1 MTDMQEE
8 PTAKKIR
15 SCSSSETPSSISH
28 THPSSSSLSASS
40 ILDAARRYD
49 FMAHRRYDDA
59 TTAVSYAKDEVL
71 ACMEALRRA
80 HERLGKA
87 EASAVESAEAVRVA
101 KEYRS
106 VLEVRLLGRGASD
119 RGEGGVT
126 SLSTSVED
134 DEDGKHVSFKM
145 PQHDSYHQNA
155 LSTKSTSGSV
165 DFSGSI
171 PDVVRRKRIRVSE
184 HGWGAYEG
192 HLDSRGE
199 PHGSG
204 TVTWENGGKYNGD
217 WVDGK
222 ANGRGVMNYGNG
234 DRYEGSWRDGHRY
247 GRGLHH
253 FFDGGVYDG
262 EWRNAAPD
270 GLGKMTLK
278 NGSHYEGMWKDGK
291 WHGAGIVR
299 PANGGE
305 WEGTFTMGKCTIGTL
320 RRPNGEL
327 EVGRYDSVNPDD
339 VKEGVWWS
347 IDRRSVWIVVDGQK
361 MEQISNEKAL
371 EMVVKIGMPLPF
383 EFREAAQQFPSE
395 PTVQVKSE
403 E

>member
-1 MTDMQEE
+1 MQEE

-15 SCSSSETPSSISH
+15 SCSSSETPSSISWV
-28 THPSSSSLSASS
+28 SS

-49 FMAHRRYDDA
+49 FMAHRRNDDA
-59 TTAVSYAKDEVL
+59 TSAVSYAKEEVL
-71 ACMEALRRA
+71 SCMEALRRA

-87 EASAVESAEAVRVA
+87 EATAVESAEAVRVA

-106 VLEVRLLGRGASD
+106 VLEVRLLGTNVGHEELREAGASD

-126 SLSTSVED
+126 SFSTSVED
-134 DEDGKHVSFKM
+134 DEDGMKHVSFKM
-145 PQHDSYHQNA
+145 PQHDSFHQNA

-165 DFSGSI
+165 NFSGNSI
-171 PDVVRRKRIRVSE
+171 PDVVRRKRIRISE

-199 PHGSG
+199 PHGRG

-247 GRGLHH
+247 GRGSHH
-253 FFDGGVYDG
+253 FCDGGVYDG

-347 IDRRSVWIVVDGQK
+347 IDRQSVWIVVDGQK
-361 MEQISNEKAL
+361 KEQISNDKAL
-371 EMVVKIGMPLPF
+371 EMVVKIGIPLPI
-383 EFREAAQQFPSE
+383 EFREAAQQLSSE